1 MEMIEKQMENMKI
14 GEKMEMEKSSFF
26 DEMSLD
32 GIRNMLQMLSKQ
44 QILLKEEIDE
54 LKQYIKKEE
63 IKKEEVVNKCAKSY
77 RKCDIFF
84 EDWINKISVNE
95 DQLQKVFLN
104 DLTDGI
110 KCCLSD
116 QIDLDGIDFIPIQ
129 LVKNKSSNFVIY
141 SNENNEWEICSQSKL
156 LSCIVSISHKFAKS
170 FIQYQK
176 ETILEHDLGFEYF
189 VKIAGTKIKKD
200 KQCTEIKNFLLSL
213 LTTLECSDK

>member
-14 GEKMEMEKSSFF
+14 GE
-26 DEMSLD
+26 EMSLD

-63 IKKEEVVNKCAKSY
+63 IKKEEVVNKCAKIY

-141 SNENNEWEICSQSKL
+141 SNKNNEWEICSQSKL

>member
-1 MEMIEKQMENMKI
+1 MEIIEKQMENMKI
-14 GEKMEMEKSSFF
+14 EE
-26 DEMSLD
+26 EMSLD
-32 GIRNMLQMLSKQ
+32 SIKNMLQMLSKQ

-54 LKQYIKKEE
+54 LKQYIKKDE
-63 IKKEEVVNKCAKSY
+63 IKKEEIVNKGVKNY

-84 EDWINKISVNE
+84 EDWINKIFVNE

-116 QIDLDGIDFIPIQ
+116 QIDLDGIDFVPIQ
-129 LVKNKSSNFVIY
+129 LVKNKSSNFYIY

-176 ETILEHDLGFEYF
+176 ETILDYDLGFEYF

-213 LTTLECSDK
+213 LTTLESSDK

>member
-14 GEKMEMEKSSFF
+14 GE
-26 DEMSLD
+26 EMSLD

-63 IKKEEVVNKCAKSY
+63 IKKEEVVNKCAKIY